1 MAVGRG
7 LIMSYGFSAS
17 TGAFYVYEDRA
28 SYEEN
33 GNWPADVKPVS
44 DEVWQAYCGQGPEG
58 KVRGADRK
66 GLPCWADAPPPT
78 KSTLVAAAE
87 RKKAELL
94 DVAGKAIAPL
104 QDADDLAIATEE
116 EAAQLRL
123 WKTYRVQLNRIN
135 PQDAPD
141 TDWPLPPA

>member
-1 MAVGRG
+1 
-7 LIMSYGFSAS
+7 MSYGFSAS
-17 TGAFYVYEDRA
+17 TGAFYVYEDLA
-28 SYEEN
+28 SYQEN
-33 GNWPADVKPVS
+33 GNWPYDVKPVS
-44 DEVWQAYCGQGPEG
+44 DEVWQAYCGQGPAG

-66 GLPCWADAPPPT
+66 GLPCWVDAPPPT

-135 PQDAPD
+135 PQDAPEI
-141 TDWPLPPA
+141 DWPVAPGA

>member
-1 MAVGRG
+1 

-44 DEVWQAYCGQGPEG
+44 DEVWQAYCGQGPAG

-66 GLPCWADAPPPT
+66 GLPCWVDAPPPT

-135 PQDAPD
+135 PQDAPE

>member
-1 MAVGRG
+1 
-7 LIMSYGFSAS
+7 MSYGFSAS
-17 TGAFYVYEDRA
+17 TGAFYVCEDRA

-44 DEVWQAYCGQGPEG
+44 DEVWQAYCGQGPAG

-66 GLPCWADAPPPT
+66 GLPCWVDAPPPT

>member
-1 MAVGRG
+1 
-7 LIMSYGFSAS
+7 MSYGFSAS

-44 DEVWQAYCGQGPEG
+44 EEVWQAYCGQGPAG

-66 GLPCWADAPPPT
+66 GLPCWVDAPPPT
-78 KSTLVAAAE
+78 KSMLVAAAE

-94 DVAGKAIAPL
+94 DVAGKVIAPL

-135 PQDAPD
+135 PQDAPE

>member
-1 MAVGRG
+1 
-7 LIMSYGFSAS
+7 MSYGFSAS

-44 DEVWQAYCGQGPEG
+44 EEVWQAYCGQGPAG

-66 GLPCWADAPPPT
+66 GLPCWVDAPPPT
-78 KSTLVAAAE
+78 KSMLVAAAE

-94 DVAGKAIAPL
+94 DVAGKVIAPL
-104 QDADDLAIATEE
+104 QDADDLAIATVE

-135 PQDAPD
+135 PQDAPE

>member
-1 MAVGRG
+1 
-7 LIMSYGFSAS
+7 MSYGFSAS

-44 DEVWQAYCGQGPEG
+44 EEVWQAYCGQGPAG

-66 GLPCWADAPPPT
+66 GLPCWVDAPPPT
-78 KSTLVAAAE
+78 KSMLVAAAE

-135 PQDAPD
+135 PQDAPE

>member
-1 MAVGRG
+1 
-7 LIMSYGFSAS
+7 MSYGFSAS

-44 DEVWQAYCGQGPEG
+44 DEVWKAYCGQGPAG

-66 GLPCWADAPPPT
+66 GLPCWVDAPPPT

-135 PQDAPD
+135 PQDAPE
-141 TDWPLPPA
+141 TDWPRRDRKSVV

>member
-1 MAVGRG
+1 
-7 LIMSYGFSAS
+7 MSYGFSAS

-44 DEVWQAYCGQGPEG
+44 DEVWQAYCGQGPAG

-66 GLPCWADAPPPT
+66 GLPCWVDAPPPT
-78 KSTLVAAAE
+78 KSMLVAAAE

-135 PQDAPD
+135 PQDAPE

>member
-1 MAVGRG
+1 
-7 LIMSYGFSAS
+7 MSYGFSAS

-33 GNWPADVKPVS
+33 GNWPADVRPVS
-44 DEVWQAYCGQGPEG
+44 DEVWQAYCGQGPAG

-66 GLPCWADAPPPT
+66 GLPCWVDAPPPT

-135 PQDAPD
+135 PQDAPE

>member
-1 MAVGRG
+1 
-7 LIMSYGFSAS
+7 MSYGFSAS

-44 DEVWQAYCGQGPEG
+44 DDVWQAYCGQGPAG

-66 GLPCWADAPPPT
+66 GLPCWVDAPPPT

-135 PQDAPD
+135 PQDAPE

>member
-1 MAVGRG
+1 
-7 LIMSYGFSAS
+7 MSYGFSAS
-17 TGAFYVYEDRA
+17 TVAFYVYGDRA

-44 DEVWQAYCGQGPEG
+44 DEIWQAYCGQGPVG

-66 GLPCWADAPPPT
+66 GLPCWVDTPPPT

-104 QDADDLAIATEE
+104 QDADDLTIATEA
-116 EAAQLRL
+116 EAAQLRR
-123 WKTYRVQLNRIN
+123 WKLYRVQLSRIN
-135 PQDAPD
+135 AQDAPEI
-141 TDWPLPPA
+141 DWPEAPSA

>member
-1 MAVGRG
+1 
-7 LIMSYGFSAS
+7 MSYGFSAS

-44 DEVWQAYCGQGPEG
+44 DEVWQAYCGQGPAG

-66 GLPCWADAPPPT
+66 GLPCWVDAPPPT

-123 WKTYRVQLNRIN
+123 WKTYRVKLNRIN
-135 PQDAPD
+135 PQDAPE

>member
-1 MAVGRG
+1 
-7 LIMSYGFSAS
+7 MSYGFSAS

-44 DEVWQAYCGQGPEG
+44 DEVWQAYCGQGPAG

-66 GLPCWADAPPPT
+66 GLPCWVDAPPPT

-116 EAAQLRL
+116 EAALLRL

>member
-1 MAVGRG
+1 
-7 LIMSYGFSAS
+7 MSYGFSAS

-44 DEVWQAYCGQGPEG
+44 DEVWQAYCGQGPAG

-66 GLPCWADAPPPT
+66 GLPCWVDAPPPT

-116 EAAQLRL
+116 EAVQLRL

-135 PQDAPD
+135 PQDAPEV
-141 TDWPLPPA
+141 DWPLQPA

>member
-1 MAVGRG
+1 
-7 LIMSYGFSAS
+7 MSYGFSAS

-44 DEVWQAYCGQGPEG
+44 EEVWQAYCGQGPAG

-66 GLPCWADAPPPT
+66 GLPCWVDAPPPT

-135 PQDAPD
+135 PQDAPE